1 MTAPAYLAYYVLAG
15 SLGMIAAAL
24 FGLHRALLRRGWDQ
38 AESARVWR
46 ISALVLVGW
55 FVVALALSWFGFYRG
70 APGRLPTIQYGI
82 FVPILIGAIAIWRSA
97 AVSRLIDAIPQP
109 WLVAIQF
116 YRTLG
121 AIFLILHASG
131 RMPGLFALPAGW
143 GDVAVGLAAPVVA
156 FLHARDP
163 GSNAAV
169 VRAWNVLGLAD
180 LAVAVATGFLTSP
193 SPLQLYA
200 FDNPNELIS
209 AFPLV
214 LVPVFLV
221 PLSVLLHI
229 ASLVKLR
236 REVATGQY
244 GLTA

>member
-1 MTAPAYLAYYVLAG
+1 
-15 SLGMIAAAL
+15 MIAATL
-24 FGLHRALLRRGWDQ
+24 FGLHRALLRTDWSDDDR
-38 AESARVWR
+38 ARVWR

-55 FVVALALSWFGFYRG
+55 FVIAVASSWFDFYRG
-70 APGRLPTIQYGI
+70 APGWIPTIQYGI
-82 FVPILIGAIAIWRSA
+82 FVPIVIGGIAIWRSPTVRQLIE
-97 AVSRLIDAIPQP
+97 AVPQP
-109 WLVAIQF
+109 WLVAMQF

-121 AIFLILHASG
+121 VIFLILHASG

-143 GDVAVGLAAPVVA
+143 GDVAIGLTAPVVA
-156 FLHARDP
+156 YLYARNP
-163 GSNAAV
+163 VGNIAAV
-169 VRAWNVLGLAD
+169 RTWNVLGLAD
-180 LAVAVATGFLTSP
+180 LAVAVTTGFLTSP

-200 FDNPNELIS
+200 FDSPNELIS

-236 REVATGQY
+236 RETATGHY
-244 GLTA
+244 ELTA

>member
-1 MTAPAYLAYYVLAG
+1 MTAPAYLAYYVLTG

-24 FGLHRALLRRGWDQ
+24 FGLHRALPRTGWDHD
-38 AESARVWR
+38 ERARVWR
-46 ISALVLVGW
+46 ISAVVLVGW

-70 APGRLPTIQYGI
+70 APGRVPTIQYGI
-82 FVPILIGAIAIWRSA
+82 LVPILIGAIAMWRSP
-97 AVSRLIDAIPQP
+97 AVWRLIEAIPQP

-121 AIFLILHASG
+121 VIFLILHASG

-143 GDVAVGLAAPVVA
+143 GDVAVGLSAPVVA
-156 FLHARDP
+156 LIYARNP
-163 GSNAAV
+163 GSNGALV
-169 VRAWNVLGLAD
+169 LAWNVLGLAD
-180 LAVAVATGFLTSP
+180 LAVAVATGFLASP

-229 ASLVKLR
+229 ASLAKLR
-236 REVATGQY
+236 REATTGHY
-244 GLTA
+244 GLAA

>member
-1 MTAPAYLAYYVLAG
+1 MTVPAYLAYYVLAG
-15 SLGMIAAAL
+15 GLGMIAATL
-24 FGLHRALLRRGWDQ
+24 FGLYRALLRTDWNH
-38 AESARVWR
+38 AERVRIWR

-70 APGRLPTIQYGI
+70 APGRVPTIQYGI
-82 FVPILIGAIAIWRSA
+82 FVPILIGAIAIWRSPE
-97 AVSRLIDAIPQP
+97 VRRLVEAIPQP

-143 GDVAVGLAAPVVA
+143 GDVAIGLAAPVVA
-156 FLHARDP
+156 LLYARNS

-200 FDNPNELIS
+200 FNNPNELIS
-209 AFPLV
+209 IFPLV

-229 ASLVKLR
+229 ASLAKLR
-236 REVATGQY
+236 REAASGHY
-244 GLTA
+244 GLAA